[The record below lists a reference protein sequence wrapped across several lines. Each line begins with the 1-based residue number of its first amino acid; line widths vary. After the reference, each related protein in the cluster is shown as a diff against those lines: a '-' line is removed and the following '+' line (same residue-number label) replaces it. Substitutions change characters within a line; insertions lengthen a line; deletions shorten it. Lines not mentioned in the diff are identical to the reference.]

1 MTRIFLS
8 PPDVGDL
15 ERRQVLAAF
24 DSNWVTSVGTE
35 INALEAEVAQFVGVR
50 RAVAVSSG
58 TAALHLALLGLG
70 IGPGDKVAVP
80 SFTFAATAFAVRYV
94 GAEPVFIDCDESWTI
109 DPLLLDKELAARA
122 AAGSPLSAVL
132 PVDLFG
138 QSCDYD
144 ALLATCAEHG
154 ALVLEDAAEGLG
166 ATYRDRP
173 VGAFGR
179 AAALSFNGNKIVT
192 TGGGGMMLTDDEDL
206 ADRACYLATQ
216 ARDRVMHY
224 EHREIG
230 FNYRMNNLLAAM
242 GRAQLSRLPE
252 LVAARRQVHDRY
264 AEAFDGVAGVT
275 LMPRA
280 SYGEPSWWLTCVEVD
295 PHQFGAD
302 AAQVVA
308 ALGDQDIEARP
319 TWKPMHMQPVFQ
331 GAAMVGGDV
340 CERLYRR
347 GVCLPSGSTLSATD
361 QDRVVAAVLG
371 TPSHR

>member
-1 MTRIFLS
+1 VTRIFLS

-15 ERRQVLAAF
+15 ERQALIAAF

-35 INALEAEVAQFVGVR
+35 INAFEAEVAEYVGAR

-70 IGPGDKVAVP
+70 IGPGDVVAVP

-122 AAGSPLSAVL
+122 AAGSPVSAVL

-144 ALLATCAEHG
+144 ALLAICAEHG
-154 ALVLEDAAEGLG
+154 ALVVEDAAEGLG

-173 VGAFGR
+173 VGGFGR

-192 TGGGGMMLTDDEDL
+192 TGGGGMLLTDDEDL
-206 ADRACYLATQ
+206 ADRAAYLATQ
-216 ARDRVMHY
+216 ARDQVLHY

-230 FNYRMNNLLAAM
+230 FNYRMNNLLAAV
-242 GRAQLSRLPE
+242 GRAQFSRLPA
-252 LVAARRQVHDRY
+252 LVAARREIHERY
-264 AEAFDGVAGVT
+264 AEAFDGVAGIT
-275 LMPRA
+275 LMPGA
-280 SYGEPSWWLTCVEVD
+280 SHGEPSWWLTCVEID
-295 PHQFGAD
+295 PDQFGAD
-302 AAQVVA
+302 AQHVVA
-308 ALGDQDIEARP
+308 VLGDQGIEARP
-319 TWKPMHMQPVFQ
+319 TWKPMHMQPVFE
-331 GAAMVGGDV
+331 GVAMVGGDV

-371 TPSHR
+371 TP